1 MSKNIHFFH
10 CSIRCFICQGY
21 GPTDTLPCGFLF
33 LPGVFFNQKSRK
45 GSFPKNRKTLD
56 LQGFFCAA
64 VFMLQRCLRTIKRC
78 VKWGKN
84 DQKYTNY
91 ALDKLEF
98 VLLFS
103 AYNNVCVIGF
113 NYIYNRHCGFFD
125 NQCYIIESIGIH
137 LDFASSHINIFT
149 LVFING

>member
-1 MSKNIHFFH
+1 MKTVCPKGTGVRI
-10 CSIRCFICQGY
+10 
-21 GPTDTLPCGFLF
+21 PLPAPNKRTTEPKKLGCFLF
-33 LPGVFFNQKSRK
+33 LWHWYERILTPLCDSTSRRMGFAFERKPSGSLLTSGGAKKS
-45 GSFPKNRKTLD
+45 SPEANTPLPS
-56 LQGFFCAA
+56 LP
-64 VFMLQRCLRTIKRC
+64 
-78 VKWGKN
+78 
-84 DQKYTNY
+84 Y
-91 ALDKLEF
+91 KLEF